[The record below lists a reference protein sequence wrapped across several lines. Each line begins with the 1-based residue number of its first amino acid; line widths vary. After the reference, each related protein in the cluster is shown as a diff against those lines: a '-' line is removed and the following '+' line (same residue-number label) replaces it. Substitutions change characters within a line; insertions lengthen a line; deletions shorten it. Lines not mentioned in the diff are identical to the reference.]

1 MKNKSCSKLLFR
13 ILSILF
19 ALGFTALVL
28 MLAKANPLE
37 AFGHIVKGAVSSR
50 KKIADVFVVWVPL
63 VIVASGL
70 SITFLVGLWNIGV
83 EGQITLGAIMSTL
96 ILRNLQPLDISPTIS
111 ILLAALAGLAGG
123 MAWALIAGILKIYGG
138 VNEIFAGLG
147 LNFIATGLS
156 LWLIFGPWKRPGVGS
171 MSGTEPFDVSLNLPT
186 LIGYRLSGWALSAA
200 ILSIILVFL
209 FLKTTRFGIQ
219 MKAVGSNPKAAALLG
234 ISSKKYYL
242 FAFLLCGAFAGLAGW
257 IQVVAVYHKLIPSI
271 SSGYGFLALLVSML
285 VNHDPLWSAPV
296 ALLFAAFNIG
306 GIQLP
311 IEMRIDSTLSGVLQS
326 SLVFFFLFMEGVRK
340 KLEKKASSLDE

>member
-1 MKNKSCSKLLFR
+1 MKNKNFSQLFYR
-13 ILSILF
+13 LAGIVF

-28 MLAKANPLE
+28 VLAKANPLE
-37 AFGHIVKGAVSSR
+37 AFGHIFKGAVSSR
-50 KKIADVFVVWVPL
+50 IKIADVFVVWVPL

-70 SITFLVGLWNIGV
+70 AITFLVGLWNIGV
-83 EGQITLGAIMSTL
+83 EGQITLGAIMATL
-96 ILRNLQPLDISPTIS
+96 ILRILQPLEISPTIS
-111 ILLAALAGLAGG
+111 ILLAALAALAGG
-123 MAWALIAGILKIYGG
+123 MAWALLTGILKIYGG

-186 LIGYRLSGWALSAA
+186 IVGYRLSVWALIAA
-200 ILSIILVFL
+200 VLSIIFVFL
-209 FLKTTRFGIQ
+209 FLKVTRFGIQ
-219 MKAVGSNPKAAALLG
+219 MKAVGSNPRAAALLG
-234 ISSKKYYL
+234 ISSKTYYL
-242 FAFLLCGAFAGLAGW
+242 FASLLCGAFAGLAGW

-326 SLVFFFLFMEGVRK
+326 SLVFLFLFMEGIRK
-340 KLEKKASSLDE
+340 KLEKKASLIDE